1 MNFNK
6 NAIPQ
11 NLEMEKQVLSAMLIR
26 GGEKIPAVTA
36 VLSADDFYRVEHRI
50 LFNHIVD
57 LYARGIEPNLLS
69 VVEELKKSGELD
81 KIGIKYALSIGNW
94 AFTNAYIATHAK
106 VIKEKAELRRLIDI
120 ADIMRGD
127 AQNGIKSVGDII
139 DSVSTEISAF
149 NPSADV
155 SKISTFK
162 NFFVQDFKSEV
173 AQAITYNSRKTDF
186 ENIDEHQIFSA
197 GLYVLGATPASGK
210 TTFAYQMAE
219 QLARR
224 GETCIFCSYEM
235 SKLELFTKSVARELF
250 MRNPRTNLSAADI
263 RRGSWTKELDDIIAD
278 CQSVDFDLRIIEL
291 HGENINDL
299 LKILRPICTSEG
311 KSPVVFID
319 YLQIIPHSK
328 DNTKNG
334 IDDIVRKLKV
344 FQRDTNTTFIV
355 ISSLNRQNYT
365 QQISFESFKES
376 GNIEYTAD
384 VIWGLQL
391 NVLNKFKKFADVVSV
406 RQKID
411 KAKKQQPRQIQ
422 LKCLKN
428 RSGNVYDC
436 FFNYFAKHDYFVP
449 CHEKDFEDQKSSN
462 NNEVNF

>member
-1 MNFNK
+1 MIFNE
-6 NAIPQ
+6 NAIP
-11 NLEMEKQVLSAMLIR
+11 NNVEMEKQVLSAMLIR

-36 VLSADDFYRVEHRI
+36 ILSADDFYRPEHRI
-50 LFNHIVD
+50 LFNHIVE

-69 VVEELKKSGELD
+69 VVEELKKSDELD
-81 KIGIKYALSIGNW
+81 KIGVKYALAIGGW
-94 AFTNAYIATHAK
+94 AFTNVHITTHAK

-120 ADIMRGD
+120 ADFIRED
-127 AQNGIKSVGDII
+127 AQKGIKSVGDII
-139 DSVSTEISAF
+139 DSVSTEFSAF
-149 NPSADV
+149 NSLDDV
-155 SKISTFK
+155 SKFSTFK
-162 NFFVQDFKSEV
+162 NFFVQDFKTEI
-173 AQAITYNSRKTDF
+173 AQAMTYNSRKTGF
-186 ENIDEHQIFSA
+186 NNIDEHQIFSA
-197 GLYVLGATPASGK
+197 GLYVLGATPAAGK

-235 SKLELFTKSVARELF
+235 SRLELFTKSVARELF
-250 MRNPRTNLSAADI
+250 KRNPHTNLSAADI
-263 RRGSWTKELDDIIAD
+263 RRGGWTKELDNIIAD
-278 CQSVDFDLRIIEL
+278 NQSADFDLRIIEL
-291 HGENINDL
+291 HGESINDL
-299 LKILRPICTSEG
+299 LKILRPICTSDA

-319 YLQIIPHSK
+319 YLQIIPHGK

-355 ISSLNRQNYT
+355 ISSLNRQNYS

-391 NVLNKFKKFADVVSV
+391 NVLNKFKKFVDVSTV
-406 RQKID
+406 RQEVD
-411 KAKKQQPRQIQ
+411 KAKKQNPRQLQ

-428 RSGNVYDC
+428 RSGNIYDC
-436 FFNYFAKHDYFVP
+436 FFHYFAKHDYFVP
-449 CHEKDFEDQKSSN
+449 CLEGDFADNVSSN
-462 NNEVNF
+462 NNVNF